1 MIEKANVI
9 YGCMGLGG
17 EQYEFSKET
26 KKQAFR
32 ALDAAIESG
41 IRRFDHANI
50 YNNGNAEAI
59 FGLWLKENKDLREEL
74 NIQSKAGIKLHLG
87 PHNSSYYDF
96 SSAYILDE
104 VQRSLERLNVD
115 YLDMFL
121 FHRPDP
127 LASPEMVAETMN
139 GLLQKR
145 LVRSIG
151 VSNMSVAQIEWLRT
165 TAGVNVVANQIQFGL
180 GHALLVEQDVLVN
193 TNTVSNNGLQG
204 MLQYAMTNNIE
215 LQAYSPLNKGLYLRA
230 LMGGDSEDVVNTK
243 ALLHELSITYN
254 SNPMAILLSWIT
266 QLPAQMIPVI
276 GTTNPDRIA
285 GVKSIS
291 EFELS
296 HDDWYRLW
304 VTSRGEKL
312 P

>member
-1 MIEKANVI
+1 MKKTNVI

-17 EQYEFSKET
+17 DLPEFSFET
-26 KKQAFR
+26 KKQSFR
-32 ALDAAIESG
+32 ALDAAIDSG

-50 YNNGNAEAI
+50 YNKGKAEAV
-59 FGLWLKENKDLREEL
+59 FGLWLKENKGLREEL
-74 NIQSKAGIKLHLG
+74 IIQSKAGIKLHSG

-96 SSAYILDE
+96 SSAYIIDQ

-121 FHRPDP
+121 LHRPDP
-127 LASPEMVAETMN
+127 LASPEIVDETMN
-139 GLLQKR
+139 GLVQKR
-145 LVRSIG
+145 LVRSLG

-165 TAGVNVVANQIQFGL
+165 NAGVDVVANQIQFGL

-193 TNTVSNNGLQG
+193 TNNISNNGLQG

-215 LQAYSPLNKGLYLRA
+215 LQAYSPLDKGLYLKE
-230 LMGGDSEDVVNTK
+230 LMEGDSEDVVNTK
-243 ALLHELSITYN
+243 ALLQELSITYN
-254 SNPMAILLSWIT
+254 SNPMAILLNWIT
-266 QLPAQMIPVI
+266 RLPAHMVPVI
-276 GTTNPDRIA
+276 GTTNPDRIEA
-285 GVKSIS
+285 VKSIS